1 MITVISGTNRPRS
14 NTAKIAALAVTSLR
28 RAGEEAR
35 LLDLRELPRE
45 LFNGASYDEKPAG
58 FEGFQEAI
66 LDTDGILS
74 VVPEYN
80 GAYPGVMKYFIDML
94 QFPDSLYEKPAAFIG
109 LSAGPW
115 GAVRAVEQ
123 LEMVFQYRHAHLF
136 GRRLF
141 LPGVG
146 ACLDD
151 ADQISDAALAK
162 RLEEMLKGFVGFC
175 GRLNS

>member
-1 MITVISGTNRPRS
+1 MITVISSTNRPQS
-14 NTAKIAALAVTSLR
+14 NTAKIAALAVAGLR
-28 RAGEEAR
+28 RADEEVR
-35 LLDLRELPRE
+35 LLDLTELPHE
-45 LFNGASYDEKPAG
+45 LFNGGSYSEKPAG
-58 FEGFQEAI
+58 FHSFQEAI
-66 LDTDGILS
+66 LDADGILS

-141 LPGVG
+141 LPNVG

-151 ADQISDAALAK
+151 AEQINDLSLAK
-162 RLEEMLKGFVGFC
+162 RLDEMLKGFVEFC
-175 GRLNS
+175 GCLKD

>member
-1 MITVISGTNRPRS
+1 MITVVSSTNRPQS
-14 NTAKIAALAVTSLR
+14 YTAKIAALAVAGLR
-28 RAGEEAR
+28 RAGEDVR
-35 LLDLRELPRE
+35 LLDLTELPDE
-45 LFNGASYDEKPAG
+45 LFKGSSYCEKPAD
-58 FEGFQEAI
+58 FQSFQEAI
-66 LDTDGILS
+66 LDADGILS

-94 QFPDSLYEKPAAFIG
+94 RFPDSLYEKPAAFIG

-141 LPGVG
+141 LPNVG

-151 ADQISDAALAK
+151 AEQINDAALAK
-162 RLEEMLKGFVGFC
+162 RLDEMLKGFVTFC
-175 GRLNS
+175 GQLKS